1 MTVDGGF
8 ESDEDKLPR
17 LERSRASNN
26 SWESGMSSEQPEAPS
41 REPIDQIRPDIIKV
55 MAIRA
60 AIQLGV
66 FTPLGDGPLSA
77 EELGRHWA

>member
-1 MTVDGGF
+1 
-8 ESDEDKLPR
+8 
-17 LERSRASNN
+17 
-26 SWESGMSSEQPEAPS
+26 MSSEQPEAPS

-77 EELGRHWA
+77 EELGRHWAGNTVASNCFCSSWSHLGSWN